1 MTSAVA
7 VRSAVQVR
15 TIRLLMVVE
24 VVSGLGVAMG
34 ISVGALLTRAMAGTA
49 LSGVAQ
55 SAAVVGGGVLA
66 VPAATLMSRYGR
78 RPGLALCYLVGAV
91 GAVAVLASALLD
103 SIPLLFVGF
112 FLFGAG
118 STAKLQSRYAATD
131 LAEPHRRGRQLSL
144 VVWSTTFG
152 AVIGPNLAA
161 PLGSVLSPLGVPDL
175 AGPFAFAAAS
185 FLISALLLTV
195 FLRPDPL
202 LTAQSLPLPDPRP
215 AFDPSRDSTRDPD
228 PDPDS
233 TKTGQRSTS
242 VTGQPVPG
250 QLVAEQRVPGQ
261 QVPGQ
266 LVPGQLVAEQRV
278 PGQPVS
284 AQRINEQAGKAQ
296 VGGPVSLAGAPAV
309 GVITETVV
317 TETVVTTA
325 VDSDG
330 AAPDAPLV
338 AERQTLGSAARA
350 VLASPAARLGMAS
363 MALGHLVMVAVM
375 AMTPVHIGET
385 HSAPDTLRIVGFV
398 LSMHVAGM
406 YGLSPVVGWLTDR
419 VGRVQVILGGVG
431 LLVIACAVAATAG
444 HDTALLTAALLML
457 GLGWSGTMVAGS
469 TLFTASLPAGVKPR
483 AQGLSDLVTGL
494 AGASAG
500 VLSGIVVELSGYAV
514 LALLAGLATVPL
526 VALALRPS
534 TLAAVKVAD

>member
-7 VRSAVQVR
+7 VRSAVQAR

-49 LSGVAQ
+49 LSGAAQ

-66 VPAATLMSRYGR
+66 VPAAALMSRYGR
-78 RPGLALCYLVGAV
+78 RPGLALCYLTGAV
-91 GAVAVLASALLD
+91 GGVAVLASASLD

-131 LAEPHRRGRQLSL
+131 LAEPQRRGRQLSL
-144 VVWSTTFG
+144 VVWSTTLG

-161 PLGSVLSPLGVPDL
+161 PLGGSLSRFGIPEL
-175 AGPFAFAAAS
+175 AGPFAFASAS
-185 FLISALLLTV
+185 FLLSALLLTV

-202 LTAQSLPLPDPRP
+202 LTAQ
-215 AFDPSRDSTRDPD
+215 AAA
-228 PDPDS
+228 
-233 TKTGQRSTS
+233 G
-242 VTGQPVPG
+242 VPG
-250 QLVAEQRVPGQ
+250 PGEPTSATGGAGAADHAAGDGPPGQ
-261 QVPGQ
+261 
-266 LVPGQLVAEQRV
+266 
-278 PGQPVS
+278 
-284 AQRINEQAGKAQ
+284 
-296 VGGPVSLAGAPAV
+296 
-309 GVITETVV
+309 
-317 TETVVTTA
+317 
-325 VDSDG
+325 
-330 AAPDAPLV
+330 
-338 AERQTLGSAARA
+338 AERHTLGSAARA
-350 VLASPAARLGMAS
+350 VLASPAARLGMAA

-398 LSMHVAGM
+398 LSVHVAGM
-406 YGLSPVVGWLTDR
+406 YGLAPVVGWLTDR
-419 VGRVQVILGGVG
+419 AGRVPVILGGVA
-431 LLVIACAVAATAG
+431 LLIAACAVAATAG
-444 HDTALLTAALLML
+444 HDTALLTTALLML

-469 TLFTASLPAGVKPR
+469 TLFTESLPAPAKPR

-494 AGASAG
+494 SGASAG

-514 LALLAGLATVPL
+514 LALLAGLATIPL
-526 VALALRPS
+526 IALALRPA

>member
-15 TIRLLMVVE
+15 TVRLLMVVE

-49 LSGVAQ
+49 LSGAAQ

-66 VPAATLMSRYGR
+66 VPAAALMSRYGR
-78 RPGLALCYLVGAV
+78 RPGLALCYLTGAV
-91 GAVAVLASALLD
+91 GGVAVLGSALLD

-144 VVWSTTFG
+144 VVWSTTLG
-152 AVIGPNLAA
+152 AVIGPNLA
-161 PLGSVLSPLGVPDL
+161 SPLGGTLSRYGIPEL
-175 AGPFAFAAAS
+175 AGPFAFAAVS
-185 FLISALLLTV
+185 FLLSALLLTV

-202 LTAQSLPLPDPRP
+202 LTAQALTAQTLAATDP
-215 AFDPSRDSTRDPD
+215 
-228 PDPDS
+228 
-233 TKTGQRSTS
+233 
-242 VTGQPVPG
+242 
-250 QLVAEQRVPGQ
+250 
-261 QVPGQ
+261 
-266 LVPGQLVAEQRV
+266 
-278 PGQPVS
+278 
-284 AQRINEQAGKAQ
+284 
-296 VGGPVSLAGAPAV
+296 APA
-309 GVITETVV
+309 
-317 TETVVTTA
+317 A
-325 VDSDG
+325 VADG
-330 AAPDAPLV
+330 AQ
-338 AERQTLGSAARA
+338 RQTLGTAARA
-350 VLASPAARLGMAS
+350 VLASPAARLGMAA

-398 LSMHVAGM
+398 LSVHVAGM

-419 VGRVQVILGGVG
+419 AGRVPVILGGVA
-431 LLVIACAVAATAG
+431 LLIAACAVAATAG

-469 TLFTASLPAGVKPR
+469 TLFTESLPAAVKAR

-494 AGASAG
+494 SGASAG

-514 LALLAGLATVPL
+514 LALLAALTTIPL
-526 VALALRPS
+526 IALALRPS

>member
-15 TIRLLMVVE
+15 TVRLLMVVE

-49 LSGVAQ
+49 LSGAAQ

-66 VPAATLMSRYGR
+66 VPAAALMSRYGR
-78 RPGLALCYLVGAV
+78 RPGLALCYLTGAV
-91 GAVAVLASALLD
+91 GGVAVLASALLD

-144 VVWSTTFG
+144 VVWSTTLG
-152 AVIGPNLAA
+152 AVIGPNLA
-161 PLGSVLSPLGVPDL
+161 SPLGGTLSRFGIPEL

-185 FLISALLLTV
+185 FLLSALLLTV

-202 LTAQSLPLPDPRP
+202 LTAQALPAQTLAATDP
-215 AFDPSRDSTRDPD
+215 
-228 PDPDS
+228 
-233 TKTGQRSTS
+233 
-242 VTGQPVPG
+242 
-250 QLVAEQRVPGQ
+250 
-261 QVPGQ
+261 
-266 LVPGQLVAEQRV
+266 
-278 PGQPVS
+278 
-284 AQRINEQAGKAQ
+284 
-296 VGGPVSLAGAPAV
+296 APA
-309 GVITETVV
+309 
-317 TETVVTTA
+317 A
-325 VDSDG
+325 VADG
-330 AAPDAPLV
+330 AQ
-338 AERQTLGSAARA
+338 RQTLGSAARA
-350 VLASPAARLGMAS
+350 VLASPAARLGMAA

-398 LSMHVAGM
+398 LSVHVAGM

-419 VGRVQVILGGVG
+419 AGRVPVILGGVA
-431 LLVIACAVAATAG
+431 LLIAACAVAAAAG

-469 TLFTASLPAGVKPR
+469 TLFTESLPAAVKAR

-494 AGASAG
+494 SGASAG

-514 LALLAGLATVPL
+514 LALLAALTTIPL
-526 VALALRPS
+526 IALALRPS

>member
-7 VRSAVQVR
+7 AHSAVQAR

-78 RPGLALCYLVGAV
+78 RPGLALCYLTGAV
-91 GAVAVLASALLD
+91 GGVAVLASAALD

-131 LAEPHRRGRQLSL
+131 LAEPQRRGRQLSL

-161 PLGSVLSPLGVPDL
+161 PLGGSLSRFGIPEL
-175 AGPFAFAAAS
+175 AGPFAFASAS
-185 FLISALLLTV
+185 FLLSALLLTL

-202 LTAQSLPLPDPRP
+202 LLAQTAAGVRTPADQTTATAGAALP
-215 AFDPSRDSTRDPD
+215 
-228 PDPDS
+228 
-233 TKTGQRSTS
+233 
-242 VTGQPVPG
+242 
-250 QLVAEQRVPGQ
+250 
-261 QVPGQ
+261 
-266 LVPGQLVAEQRV
+266 
-278 PGQPVS
+278 
-284 AQRINEQAGKAQ
+284 
-296 VGGPVSLAGAPAV
+296 AGAPV
-309 GVITETVV
+309 SG
-317 TETVVTTA
+317 
-325 VDSDG
+325 G
-330 AAPDAPLV
+330 AAAGGVAAAAGQGAADRVAGGGP
-338 AERQTLGSAARA
+338 AERHTLGSAARA
-350 VLASPAARLGMAS
+350 VLASPAARLGMTA

-398 LSMHVAGM
+398 LSVHVAGM

-419 VGRVQVILGGVG
+419 VGRVPVILGGVA
-431 LLVIACAVAATAG
+431 LLIAACALAATAG
-444 HDTALLTAALLML
+444 HDTALLTVALLTL

-469 TLFTASLPAGVKPR
+469 TLFTESLPAAVKPR

-494 AGASAG
+494 SGASAG
-500 VLSGIVVELSGYAV
+500 VLSGIVVELAGYPV
-514 LALLAGLATVPL
+514 LALLAALTTIPL
-526 VALALRPS
+526 IALALRPA

>member
-1 MTSAVA
+1 M
-7 VRSAVQVR
+7 RSAVQVR

-202 LTAQSLPLPDPRP
+202 LTAQSLPPAPDPHP
-215 AFDPSRDSTRDPD
+215 ALVPNRDSTLDPN
-228 PDPDS
+228 PDS
-233 TKTGQRSTS
+233 TKTGRRSTS
-242 VTGQPVPG
+242 VTGQPVTG
-250 QLVAEQRVPGQ
+250 QP
-261 QVPGQ
+261 
-266 LVPGQLVAEQRV
+266 VPGQLVAEQRV

-284 AQRINEQAGKAQ
+284 AQRINEQVDKAQ
-296 VGGPVSLAGAPAV
+296 AGGSVSLAGAPAV

-325 VDSDG
+325 VDRDG
-330 AAPDAPLV
+330 AAPDAPPA

-469 TLFTASLPAGVKPR
+469 TLFTASLPAAVKPR

>member
-15 TIRLLMVVE
+15 TVRLLMVVE

-49 LSGVAQ
+49 LSGAAQ

-66 VPAATLMSRYGR
+66 VPAAALMSRYGR
-78 RPGLALCYLVGAV
+78 RPGLALCYLTGAV
-91 GAVAVLASALLD
+91 GGVAVLASALLD

-144 VVWSTTFG
+144 VVWSTTLG
-152 AVIGPNLAA
+152 AVIGPNLA
-161 PLGSVLSPLGVPDL
+161 SPLGGTLSRFGIPEL

-185 FLISALLLTV
+185 FLLSALLLTL

-202 LTAQSLPLPDPRP
+202 LTAQALTAQTLAATDP
-215 AFDPSRDSTRDPD
+215 
-228 PDPDS
+228 
-233 TKTGQRSTS
+233 
-242 VTGQPVPG
+242 
-250 QLVAEQRVPGQ
+250 
-261 QVPGQ
+261 
-266 LVPGQLVAEQRV
+266 
-278 PGQPVS
+278 
-284 AQRINEQAGKAQ
+284 
-296 VGGPVSLAGAPAV
+296 APAA
-309 GVITETVV
+309 VV
-317 TETVVTTA
+317 DPA
-325 VDSDG
+325 Q
-330 AAPDAPLV
+330 
-338 AERQTLGSAARA
+338 RQTLGSAARA
-350 VLASPAARLGMAS
+350 VLASPAARLGMAA

-398 LSMHVAGM
+398 LSVHVAGM

-419 VGRVQVILGGVG
+419 AGRVPVILGGVA
-431 LLVIACAVAATAG
+431 LLIAACAVAAAAG

-469 TLFTASLPAGVKPR
+469 TLFAESLPAAVKAR

-494 AGASAG
+494 SGASAG

-514 LALLAGLATVPL
+514 LALLAALTTIPL
-526 VALALRPS
+526 IALALRPS

>member
-7 VRSAVQVR
+7 VHSAVQAR

-66 VPAATLMSRYGR
+66 VPAAALMSRYGR
-78 RPGLALCYLVGAV
+78 RPGLALCYLTGAV
-91 GAVAVLASALLD
+91 GGVAVLASATLD

-118 STAKLQSRYAATD
+118 STAKLQSRYAAAD
-131 LAEPHRRGRQLSL
+131 LAEPQRRGRQLSL
-144 VVWSTTFG
+144 VVWSTTLG

-161 PLGSVLSPLGVPDL
+161 PLGGSLSRFGIPEL
-175 AGPFAFAAAS
+175 AGPFAFASAS
-185 FLISALLLTV
+185 FLLSALLLTL

-202 LTAQSLPLPDPRP
+202 LLAQAAGGAHGPADRSPATADTPLP
-215 AFDPSRDSTRDPD
+215 
-228 PDPDS
+228 
-233 TKTGQRSTS
+233 
-242 VTGQPVPG
+242 
-250 QLVAEQRVPGQ
+250 
-261 QVPGQ
+261 
-266 LVPGQLVAEQRV
+266 
-278 PGQPVS
+278 
-284 AQRINEQAGKAQ
+284 
-296 VGGPVSLAGAPAV
+296 AGAAMPAGTPLPPGEAESVGATAVQPTATGAVPAV
-309 GVITETVV
+309 G
-317 TETVVTTA
+317 
-325 VDSDG
+325 
-330 AAPDAPLV
+330 AAGQ
-338 AERQTLGSAARA
+338 AERHTLRSAARA
-350 VLASPAARLGMAS
+350 VLASPAARLGMAA

-398 LSMHVAGM
+398 LSVHVAGM

-419 VGRVQVILGGVG
+419 AGRVPVILGGVA
-431 LLVIACAVAATAG
+431 LLIAACAVAATAG

-469 TLFTASLPAGVKPR
+469 TLFTESLPTAAKAR

-500 VLSGIVVELSGYAV
+500 VLSGIIVELAGYPV
-514 LALLAGLATVPL
+514 LALLAALTTIPL
-526 VALALRPS
+526 IALALRPH

>member
-15 TIRLLMVVE
+15 TIRLLMLVE

-49 LSGVAQ
+49 LSGAAQ

-66 VPAATLMSRYGR
+66 VPAAALMSRYGR
-78 RPGLALCYLVGAV
+78 RPGLALCYLTGAV
-91 GAVAVLASALLD
+91 GGVAVLASALLD

-118 STAKLQSRYAATD
+118 STAKLQARYAATD

-144 VVWSTTFG
+144 VVWSTTLG
-152 AVIGPNLAA
+152 AVVGPNLAS
-161 PLGSVLSPLGVPDL
+161 PLGGVLSPYGVPEL
-175 AGPFAFAAAS
+175 AGPFAFATAS
-185 FLISALLLTV
+185 FLLSALLLTF

-202 LTAQSLPLPDPRP
+202 LTAQ
-215 AFDPSRDSTRDPD
+215 A
-228 PDPDS
+228 
-233 TKTGQRSTS
+233 
-242 VTGQPVPG
+242 
-250 QLVAEQRVPGQ
+250 
-261 QVPGQ
+261 
-266 LVPGQLVAEQRV
+266 
-278 PGQPVS
+278 
-284 AQRINEQAGKAQ
+284 
-296 VGGPVSLAGAPAV
+296 LAGAPGPDPVPA
-309 GVITETVV
+309 GAG
-317 TETVVTTA
+317 TA
-325 VDSDG
+325 AAAAPTAAAPTAPG
-330 AAPDAPLV
+330 AAAATAPAARTAPAV
-338 AERQTLGSAARA
+338 ATLAVATASAGGPAPAAAGAAQRHTLGSAARA
-350 VLASPAARLGMAS
+350 VLASPAARLGMAA

-398 LSMHVAGM
+398 LSAHVAGM

-419 VGRVQVILGGVG
+419 AGRVPVILGGVA
-431 LLVIACAVAATAG
+431 LLIAACAVAATAG
-444 HDTALLTAALLML
+444 HDTALLTTALLML

-469 TLFTASLPAGVKPR
+469 TLFTESLPTAVKAR

-500 VLSGIVVELSGYAV
+500 VLSGIVVELAGYAV
-514 LALLAGLATVPL
+514 LAVLAGLATIPL
-526 VALALRPS
+526 IALALRPS